1 MDKLFKIIKSN
12 ETLYWLYAKSLYST
26 QKYRNDIFEANQII
40 DNLWLGGCSSVCN
53 RKSLKER
60 NIEYIIIAVR
70 GASASYPFDF
80 KYDKANLNDV
90 EGENIL
96 PEIEKLLPTIHEYLT
111 EERAILVS
119 CIYGRSR
126 SCSIVAAYLI
136 KYKGMTTDEAIDFI
150 KDKRSQIS
158 PNDGYIKQLKQFE
171 KKVTEERNNKKNI

>member
-26 QKYRNDIFEANQII
+26 QKYRNDIFEASQIL

-60 NIEYIIIAVR
+60 DIESIIIAVR
-70 GASASYPFDF
+70 GATASYPFDF

-96 PEIEKLLPTIHEYLT
+96 PEIERLLPIIHESLF
-111 EERAILVS
+111 EEKGILVS

-136 KYKGMTTDEAIDFI
+136 KYHNMTTEEALEFI
-150 KDKRSQIS
+150 RQKRSQIS
-158 PNDGYIKQLKQFE
+158 PNEGYVEQLKRFE
-171 KKVTEERNNKKNI
+171 KKIVEKRNDKKNI